1 MNLNL
6 FRFRFICVRIDY
18 SLDLVF
24 NEGNYGVHNTGC
36 YRVIVVVTAIT
47 VVTEWPSLLSRR
59 CGHLLF
65 LVGILALVLLESH

>member
-47 VVTEWPSLLSRR
+47 VVTE
-59 CGHLLF
+59 
-65 LVGILALVLLESH
+65 